1 MDLLKPTDQNDQVQI
16 DENKDYFAELTSP
29 GAKFD
34 LTKYDNDPLKAAA
47 AIAKGKY
54 HADATLEIRNRQHDE
69 LRTDWQKLRE
79 EYNAGPK
86 LKEYLDQIVNQQQT
100 LHKEPPVDDVKP
112 VYDPQEIEKLLDEKL
127 SAKIAAR
134 EQERKEEANFR
145 TVESKLAEHYGSN
158 YQSALKQ
165 QVDQLGLDPQF
176 VNTLARQHPEVL
188 FRTLGIGRKED
199 NLFQSPVHSTQ
210 RRDQFAPAQKRT
222 NSYYQKLRKE
232 QPEVYRSPKVQDQML
247 KDYQALGSEFEDGDW
262 NSWGHKQY

>member
-1 MDLLKPTDQNDQVQI
+1 MDLLKTIEPNDQIQL
-16 DENKDYFAELTSP
+16 DESKDYFAELTAP

-34 LTKYDNDPLKAAA
+34 LTKFDNDPLKAAA
-47 AIAKGKY
+47 AIAKGKW
-54 HADATLEIRNRQHDE
+54 HADATLEIRNKQHDE
-69 LRTDWQKLRE
+69 LRADWQKLRE

-112 VYDPQEIEKLLDEKL
+112 VFDETTLEKLLDEKL
-127 SAKIAAR
+127 NAKITAR

-145 TVESKLAEHYGSN
+145 AVESKLAEHYGNN
-158 YQSALKQ
+158 YQSVLKQ

-188 FRTLGIGRKED
+188 FRTLGIGKQED
-199 NLFQSPVHSTQ
+199 NLFQAPVHSTQ

-222 NSYYQKLRKE
+222 NSYYQKIRKE
-232 QPEVYRSPKVQDQML
+232 NPTLYRSPKMQDQML

-262 NSWGHKQY
+262 NAYGH